1 MDIRKL
7 PLESNLPPYLDVN
20 RPTIFLSECCL
31 VYMDQED
38 ASRLLRWI
46 SETFLG
52 DVGIIMYE
60 PIGGYDAFGR
70 MMIRNLAVRV
80 AVKKQTDRIDQRNQF
95 EDTVCLPNFAET
107 DSSIKGLRLRIRSER
122 N

>member
-7 PLESNLPPYLDVN
+7 PFESNLPPYLDVN
-20 RPTIFLSECCL
+20 LPTIFLSECCL

-38 ASRLLRWI
+38 ASKLLRWI
-46 SETFLG
+46 SKTFLS
-52 DVGIIMYE
+52 DVGMIMYE

-70 MMIRNLAVRV
+70 MMIRNLAVRI
-80 AVKKQTDRIDQRNQF
+80 AVEKQTNRIDQRNQF
-95 EDTVCLPNFAET
+95 EDTISLPNFAEA
-107 DSSIKGLRLRIRSER
+107 DSSIKGLRLCIGSGR

>member
-7 PLESNLPPYLDVN
+7 PLESNLPPYLN
-20 RPTIFLSECCL
+20 INLPTIFLSECCL

-46 SETFLG
+46 SETFLH
-52 DVGIIMYE
+52 DVGMILYE
-60 PIGGYDAFGR
+60 PIGGHDAFGK
-70 MMIRNLAVRV
+70 MMVRNLAVRV
-80 AVKKQTDRIDQRNQF
+80 AVEKQTDTLDQRNQF
-95 EDTVCLPNFAET
+95 EDTIGLSNFPEA
-107 DSSIKGLRLRIRSER
+107 DSSIKGLRLHIRSGR

>member
-7 PLESNLPPYLDVN
+7 PLESDLPPYLDVN
-20 RPTIFLSECCL
+20 MPTIFLSECCL

-46 SETFLG
+46 SETFLC
-52 DVGIIMYE
+52 DVGMILYE
-60 PIGGYDAFGR
+60 PIGGHDAFGR
-70 MMIRNLAVRV
+70 MMIRNLAVRI
-80 AVKKQTDRIDQRNQF
+80 AVGKETDGLDERNQF
-95 EDTVCLPNFAET
+95 EDTIRLPHFAEA
-107 DSSIKGLRLRIRSER
+107 DSSIKGLRFHIRSGR

>member
-20 RPTIFLSECCL
+20 LPTIFLSECCL

-46 SETFLG
+46 SETFLC
-52 DVGIIMYE
+52 DVAMILYE
-60 PIGGYDAFGR
+60 PIGGHDAFGR
-70 MMIRNLAVRV
+70 MMIRNLAVRL
-80 AVKKQTDRIDQRNQF
+80 AIEKQTDSVDQRNKF
-95 EDTVCLPNFAET
+95 EDTICLSNFAEA
-107 DSSIKGLRLRIRSER
+107 DSSIKGLRFHIWSGR